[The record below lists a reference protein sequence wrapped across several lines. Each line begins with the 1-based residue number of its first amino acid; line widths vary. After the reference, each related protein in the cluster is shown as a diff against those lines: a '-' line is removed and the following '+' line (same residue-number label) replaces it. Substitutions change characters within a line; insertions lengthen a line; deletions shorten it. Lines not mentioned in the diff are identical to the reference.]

1 MAWSRQVFSSMVS
14 EVGWQETSEDGQL
27 GDLLITWQKGRR
39 SAYADVPESVADQLA
54 RAPSVG
60 QFVNMEIKPFYSHRY
75 V

>member
-1 MAWSRQVFSSMVS
+1 MAWIRQVLSSMVA

-27 GDLLITWQKGRR
+27 GDFICTPIRGKRF
-39 SAYADVPESVADQLA
+39 AYADVPEAVADQCA

-60 QFVNMEIKPFYSHRY
+60 QFINMEIKPFYSHRY